1 MEEKTPTMPSVVF
14 LKYLKITG
22 EGVDSQGKFA
32 YATCDEVEQPVC
44 PHCGSSELYAHGYHH
59 RNASAMGRD
68 GARKRLRIKLKR
80 YKCRCCAKSF
90 SQSCNRIGIG
100 KWQRRN
106 ARLNDM
112 LSRECANGVS
122 NKAIGM
128 KYRISTST
136 VERQLHRNHA
146 VLLSEQLQYPCPHV
160 MGIDEHSIHR
170 GRTKGHKFA
179 VTLADLRHHRVYEVF
194 EGKNSKV
201 LEANLR
207 RLKGREEV
215 KVICMDLSSPFRSIV
230 QRLFPRAKI
239 VADRFHVIRLIIDTF
254 HEFCKAADP
263 EIKWKRG
270 ITCALR
276 TKGANLRPAQR
287 LLLEKEFSRHPA
299 IENAYDFKE
308 ELCSLL
314 SIKERK
320 RINCVPLLERLKE
333 MVWQMLHDAPEIFK
347 KLGRTIRQWFEP
359 IIRMWRFTK
368 SNGITEGFHR
378 KMKLIQRRAYG
389 YRNFQNYRLRVLIE
403 CGHIVI

>member
-1 MEEKTPTMPSVVF
+1 M
-14 LKYLKITG
+14 
-22 EGVDSQGKFA
+22 
-32 YATCDEVEQPVC
+32 VEW
-44 PHCGSSELYAHGYHH
+44 
-59 RNASAMGRD
+59 
-68 GARKRLRIKLKR
+68 
-80 YKCRCCAKSF
+80 F
-90 SQSCNRIGIG
+90 
-100 KWQRRN
+100 
-106 ARLNDM
+106 
-112 LSRECANGVS
+112 
-122 NKAIGM
+122 KA
-128 KYRISTST
+128 
-136 VERQLHRNHA
+136 A
-146 VLLSEQLQYPCPHV
+146 VLKTAEGLRPPWVRIPPHPLSGQSPIGDCLSVYDRHDRRTAVNVRAEPR
-160 MGIDEHSIHR
+160 DEHSIHR
-170 GRTKGHKFA
+170 CRTKGHQFA
-179 VTLADLRHHRVYEVF
+179 VTLADLRHHRVDEVF

-215 KVICMDLSSPFRSIV
+215 KVICMDLSSPFRSIA

-263 EIKWKRG
+263 EIKWKKD

-276 TKGANLRPAQR
+276 TKGVNLRPAQR
-287 LLLEKEFSRHPA
+287 LLLEKEFNRHPA
-299 IENAYDFKE
+299 IQTAYDFKE
-308 ELCSLL
+308 ELCTLL

-320 RINCVPLLERLKE
+320 RINCIPLLERLKE
-333 MVWQMLHDAPEIFK
+333 MVWQMLHEAPEIFK

-389 YRNFQNYRLRVLIE
+389 YRNFQNYQLRVLIE

>member
-1 MEEKTPTMPSVVF
+1 MEEKTPTMPSFVF

-22 EGVDSQGKFA
+22 EGLDSQGKFA

-44 PHCGSSELYAHGYHH
+44 PHCGSSELYAHGYYH

-136 VERQLHRNHA
+136 VERQLHKNHA

-207 RLKGREEV
+207 RLKGREQV

-270 ITCALR
+270 IICALR
-276 TKGANLRPAQR
+276 TKGANLRPTQR

-299 IENAYDFKE
+299 IETAYDFKE
-308 ELCSLL
+308 ELCTLL
-314 SIKERK
+314 SINERK

>member
-1 MEEKTPTMPSVVF
+1 M
-14 LKYLKITG
+14 
-22 EGVDSQGKFA
+22 
-32 YATCDEVEQPVC
+32 
-44 PHCGSSELYAHGYHH
+44 
-59 RNASAMGRD
+59 
-68 GARKRLRIKLKR
+68 
-80 YKCRCCAKSF
+80 SF
-90 SQSCNRIGIG
+90 SQSCDRIG

-136 VERQLHRNHA
+136 VERQLHKNHA
-146 VLLSEQLQYPCPHV
+146 ALLSEQLQYSCPHV

-170 GRTKGHKFA
+170 GRTKGHQFA
-179 VTLADLRHHRVYEVF
+179 VTLANLRHHRVYEVF

-215 KVICMDLSSPFRSIV
+215 KVICMDLSSPFRSIA

-263 EIKWKRG
+263 EIKWKKD

-276 TKGANLRPAQR
+276 TKGVNLRPAQR
-287 LLLEKEFSRHPA
+287 LLLEKEFNRHPA
-299 IENAYDFKE
+299 IQTAYDFKE
-308 ELCSLL
+308 ELCTLL

-320 RINCVPLLERLKE
+320 RNNCIPLLERLKE
-333 MVWQMLHDAPEIFK
+333 MVWQMLHEAPEIFK

-389 YRNFQNYRLRVLIE
+389 YRNFQNYQLRVLIE